1 MGMQLL
7 ALPFCLGPFS
17 EFASHTTEVLDTHTL
32 QTLSEKISSGLM
44 FLCPLNEAAH
54 RHQAHV

>member
-17 EFASHTTEVLDTHTL
+17 EFASHTTELLDTHTL
-32 QTLSEKISSGLM
+32 QHADLVRKNIIWPDVFVSPE
-44 FLCPLNEAAH
+44 
-54 RHQAHV
+54 